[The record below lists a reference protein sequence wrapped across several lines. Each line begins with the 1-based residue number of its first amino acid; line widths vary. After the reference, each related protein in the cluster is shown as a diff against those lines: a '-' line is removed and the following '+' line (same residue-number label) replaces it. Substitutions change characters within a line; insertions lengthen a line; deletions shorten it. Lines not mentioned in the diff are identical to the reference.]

1 MALLY
6 FRKIQV
12 YVHVYMVFCYS
23 YTVIHINNNLFY
35 FILKNNVALN
45 FIIVYYIVW
54 SFGIIYC
61 MLFTTESDV
70 SGVEYSFTI
79 DEKLQ

>member
-1 MALLY
+1 
-6 FRKIQV
+6 
-12 YVHVYMVFCYS
+12 MVFCYS